1 MSFNSIPGS
10 VMLGMTLLPVGISVV
25 TQVIPPRGTNG
36 MYFGWQSGGTLSII
50 QGVTGVPTGG
60 YVMGTTERMSVVGP
74 LSFFLA
80 AAGATA
86 ICGIVFSFSDG
97 YSLQP

>member
-1 MSFNSIPGS
+1 
-10 VMLGMTLLPVGISVV
+10 MLGMTLLPVGISVV

-36 MYFGWQSGGTLSII
+36 MYFGWQSGGTLTII